1 MYNTKHSNISFAKEI
16 LVTLL
21 ISKSYVISLCTYL
34 VYVYLMYKL
43 VHSVVD
49 FTLRMQLSGARA
61 VQLKV
66 FDGPSTRQMQ
76 FYSFL

>member
-1 MYNTKHSNISFAKEI
+1 
-16 LVTLL
+16 
-21 ISKSYVISLCTYL
+21 
-34 VYVYLMYKL
+34 MYKL